1 MLASRSYLKAILDAP
16 RYRSTAIGCSSALRR
31 EQGYSDEQEAVL
43 DIAFSFEIYTL
54 LLPIYTHTRI
64 PQFENHA
71 VWKTVILAAETL
83 LKQLAK

>member
-1 MLASRSYLKAILDAP
+1 MSRTAS
-16 RYRSTAIGCSSALRR
+16 CSSLYPCSQRSATT
-31 EQGYSDEQEAVL
+31 G
-43 DIAFSFEIYTL
+43 
-54 LLPIYTHTRI
+54 I